1 MDSERSTLFSEVK
14 LFDLSDAALAALV
27 SHVSG
32 NPQFYNSVLS
42 DGDRK
47 ELLALAAAGDRAAAV
62 TLLFQCQKFL
72 KAQEGPVRVQG
83 DLKLFFPKQVSAP
96 ATPIAAQLSV
106 ASSSGVAPG
115 VGSQSVSTN
124 SSVAVSNAGVELAA
138 GGGGEDDDGT
148 QDEEEG
154 DDAETSSENEIVVR
168 PASVGAVASG
178 ANAVDQAVSA
188 AVEARAA
195 AFLQVAPAEH
205 AALPSF
211 LRLSIAQELKAHG
224 VLGFRETDAT
234 PLSAQVDDLLKAYG
248 TSFLAPSM
256 RGTLPP
262 SSTGK
267 EAALYH
273 KVSDNLKLLALLT
286 AARVTVRSQVF
297 GNLSEAMAA
306 RFLTAIE
313 EHLVHEINTD
323 NFARAQLHV
332 AGNQAARDLFVATAS
347 ATAEGRQHLTFSPVY
362 EPLMAAVQTTKTWA
376 ASGLSTSARQQTS
389 SSASTSSSSSSNTS
403 STTTSSASKKN
414 KKNRNKKN
422 NNQKNAKSDSQPAS
436 KPATPVKSPAK
447 DKQ

>member
-1 MDSERSTLFSEVK
+1 M
-14 LFDLSDAALAALV
+14 
-27 SHVSG
+27 
-32 NPQFYNSVLS
+32 
-42 DGDRK
+42 
-47 ELLALAAAGDRAAAV
+47 
-62 TLLFQCQKFL
+62 
-72 KAQEGPVRVQG
+72 
-83 DLKLFFPKQVSAP
+83 
-96 ATPIAAQLSV
+96 
-106 ASSSGVAPG
+106 
-115 VGSQSVSTN
+115 STN

-168 PASVGAVASG
+168 PASVGAAASG

-376 ASGLSTSARQQTS
+376 ASGGLSPSARQQTS